1 VVTTLSDVPLSPD
14 AHAANTRASAADRRI
29 GFAERGRIM
38 IGLGVEDTRWTRGT
52 LKTLRRAATRWS
64 ALAALVMLVA
74 CGDSAT
80 GPKPPSA
87 NDPAAGTFALT
98 TVNAQPLP
106 FTLFNE
112 AGFRLVFAGS
122 TLALQADGQ
131 FVLAESTVETVA
143 GFASTYADT
152 VRGTWTQNVGTIAMR
167 ATDGAATNATWDGR
181 QIVLDLVSEGQQ
193 LRSIYRK
200 NP

>member
-1 VVTTLSDVPLSPD
+1 
-14 AHAANTRASAADRRI
+14 
-29 GFAERGRIM
+29 M
-38 IGLGVEDTRWTRGT
+38 IGLGVRDNRWTRNTRDALRPRATRWT
-52 LKTLRRAATRWS
+52 
-64 ALAALVMLVA
+64 ALAALVMLAA

-112 AGFRLVFAGS
+112 AGFRLVFAAS
-122 TLALQADGQ
+122 TLALQTDGQ

-143 GFASTYADT
+143 GFASTYVDT

-167 ATDGAATNATWDGR
+167 STDGATTNATWDGR
-181 QIVLDLVSEGQQ
+181 QIALDLVSEGQQ
-193 LRSIYRK
+193 LRTIYRK